1 MSGGSVHKHTYN
13 IKMDRVIKREEE
25 LNGDQFLRNCTHA
38 VMIITRGYPTYN
50 DTKNTVM
57 LSATNVECVH
67 WENYTFR
74 NLINIK
80 GTYSAEP
87 L

>member
-1 MSGGSVHKHTYN
+1 MV
-13 IKMDRVIKREEE
+13 
-25 LNGDQFLRNCTHA
+25 
-38 VMIITRGYPTYN
+38 ITRGYPTYN
-50 DTKNTVM
+50 DTKSTVM

-74 NLINIK
+74 QLINVK
-80 GTYSAEP
+80 GTYAAQP